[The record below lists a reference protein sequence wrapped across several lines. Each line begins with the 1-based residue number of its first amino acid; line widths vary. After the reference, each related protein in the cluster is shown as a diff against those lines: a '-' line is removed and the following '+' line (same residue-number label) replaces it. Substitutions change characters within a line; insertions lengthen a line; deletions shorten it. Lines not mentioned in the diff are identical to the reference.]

1 MINRHL
7 VIFVVLVVL
16 AIGPA
21 RANYFDCSV
30 VYDEFDQLMMANFLL
45 DPERYV
51 NSIPSVI
58 SRQEFLEF
66 QQHQFHLRAEREN
79 VGIAVFLTNQNI
91 RGKFL
96 YLWSPIVRERQI
108 PLEITELITFGRVK
122 DGYAPVRATSIYLT
136 PGFAVDLDTAQVVDP
151 DDVTADI
158 LYESNNEEYVIRAI
172 APAQLVFPIE
182 SMCHRV
188 SE

>member
-1 MINRHL
+1 MIRRQL
-7 VIFVVLVVL
+7 ILIIASLILTV
-16 AIGPA
+16 APA

-51 NSIPSVI
+51 DSIPNVI
-58 SRQEFLEF
+58 SRQEFLEL
-66 QQHQFHLRAEREN
+66 QQHLFHLRADRES
-79 VGIAVFLTNQNI
+79 VGVAIFLTNQNI

-96 YLWSPIVRERQI
+96 YLWRPVVRERQI
-108 PLEITELITFGRVK
+108 PLEITESISFGRVK

-136 PGFAVDLDTAQVVDP
+136 PGFAVDLDNAQVVEANDE
-151 DDVTADI
+151 TAD
-158 LYESNNEEYVIRAI
+158 LVYELENEEYVIRAI
-172 APAQLVFPIE
+172 PPAQLVFPVE